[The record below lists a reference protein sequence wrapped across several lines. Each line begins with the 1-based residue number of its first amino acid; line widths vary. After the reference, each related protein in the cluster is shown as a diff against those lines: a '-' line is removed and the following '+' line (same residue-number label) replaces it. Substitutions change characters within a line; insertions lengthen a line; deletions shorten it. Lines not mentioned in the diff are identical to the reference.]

1 MHNNNN
7 NNGLN
12 NNNNNNN
19 NGLKMFKK
27 YWLVVIQLTTLP
39 LYFASKI
46 FYLILCILGFNLY
59 LFKMAKISGLHTLFI
74 IRALRSLNVK
84 PFCIF
89 HFSVIIQHC

>member
-1 MHNNNN
+1 M
-7 NNGLN
+7 
-12 NNNNNNN
+12 
-19 NGLKMFKK
+19 KKKKK

-59 LFKMAKISGLHTLFI
+59 LFKMAKISGWHTYPVYNQSFWELQ
-74 IRALRSLNVK
+74 SK
-84 PFCIF
+84 TFCIS